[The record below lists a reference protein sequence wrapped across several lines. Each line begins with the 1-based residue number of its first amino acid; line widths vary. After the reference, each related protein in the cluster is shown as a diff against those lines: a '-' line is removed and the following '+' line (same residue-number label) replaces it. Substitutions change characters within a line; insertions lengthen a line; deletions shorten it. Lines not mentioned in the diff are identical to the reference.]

1 MAAPKARK
9 PAGKPGSARPAPTK
23 ELRPWQLVAFILV
36 GLIIAGV
43 FVGVGY
49 AKKSHDEYGQW
60 PWARSAVPPQMY
72 YDHKH
77 YKSAGAGS
85 LTGVIQVGK
94 NPGGGIIYAVN
105 ADKKNAPATIQVKQ
119 PSTGKVFAYSLVTT
133 P

>member
-9 PAGKPGSARPAPTK
+9 PARKPASARSAPTK
-23 ELRPWQLVAFILV
+23 ELRPWQLVAFILI

-60 PWARSAVPPQMY
+60 PWARTAAPPQMY

-94 NPGGGIIYAVN
+94 TPGGGIIYAVN
-105 ADKKNAPATIQVKQ
+105 ADKKVAPATIQVKV
-119 PSTGKVFAYSLVTT
+119 PSTSKVFAYSLVTT